1 MANVF
6 KVKQSSVS
14 AKVPT
19 TAQLALGELA
29 INTTDGKLYFKK
41 NVSGTESIVD
51 VLASGVASNVSGVV
65 AVANGGTNA
74 TSAAG
79 ALTSLGA
86 YAAANPS
93 GFTANAGTVTSVAAL
108 TLGTAGT
115 DVGSSVATG
124 TVTPVITLNI
134 PTASAA
140 NRGAL
145 SAADWGTFNGK
156 QAAGTYASG
165 TGTASGTNT
174 GDETSATIKTKL
186 SITTLSGS
194 NTGDQTLPTTLP
206 ASDVYAWAKAAT
218 KPSYTNT
225 ELGAQAAGSYA
236 TGTGSASGTNTGDNA
251 SNTLYSGL
259 VSNASH
265 TGDATGSTALTLA
278 SVITAAGPVGST
290 SIVPV
295 ITFDA
300 KGRLTT
306 VTTASITPAAIG
318 AQAAGSYQAAGTYAS
333 GTGTASGTNTGD
345 ETTATIKTKLS
356 ITTLSGSNTG
366 DQTLPTT
373 LPASDVYAW
382 AKAASKPSYTATEVG
397 LGSVN
402 NTADSAKSVSYAAT
416 AGSAPANGGTS
427 TACSGNAATVTN
439 ASFYRQF
446 TVRDDRSDGSD
457 YSLAARP
464 TGLYAM
470 TGAGTNGPGATYQS
484 LIHLA
489 NGSDVAFQIAGGY
502 QSDNMYFR
510 GTSALQNGTG
520 YSAWRTVIHS
530 GNIASQ
536 SVAYATTAGAAPAS
550 DVSAWA
556 KAGVKPSYTYSEVG
570 AQIAGSYQ
578 AALGFTPYNATNP
591 SGFTSNAGT
600 VTSVGATAPVAS
612 SGGTAPTISM
622 AAATASVDGYM
633 SSTFATKLNGIAA
646 GATTNTGTVTGV
658 TGTGPVVS
666 SGGTAPAIS
675 MAAATGSVAGYLTA
689 ADWTAFNGKQAAGSY
704 QAAGTYASGS
714 GSASGTNTGDNA
726 ANTLYSGLV
735 SNATHTGDVTG
746 STALTLASIITAGG
760 PIGSTSVVPVISYDD
775 HGRLTAVTSATVTP
789 AAIGAYAAS
798 NPSGYTTNTGTV
810 TGVTGTAPVVSSGGT
825 APAISMAA
833 ATGSVA
839 GYLTAA
845 DWTTF
850 NGKQA
855 AGSYQAAGTYA
866 TGTGTAS
873 GTNTGDQTNV
883 SGSAGSLS
891 ANLPVS
897 KLNSGTNASA
907 TTFWR
912 GDGTW
917 VTGGLNGTNG
927 TNGATGATGAAG
939 AASTVAG
946 PTGPTGPTGSTGS
959 TGSTGGQ
966 GIQGIQGATGAA
978 GATGASGSPW
988 GGGTFTGAIAVT
1000 GAITATGNITAYYSD
1015 DRLKTRLGPI
1025 ENALD
1030 KIDTL
1035 DTFYY
1040 EANELAQSLGY
1051 EPVREV
1057 GLSAQQVQAVMPE
1070 VVAPAPIDAQYLTV
1084 RYERLLAL
1092 SFAAIKELRLEVNQL
1107 RGDK

>member
-156 QAAGTYASG
+156 QAAGTYATG
-165 TGTASGTNT
+165 TGSASGTNT

-251 SNTLYSGL
+251 ANTLYSGL

-278 SVITAAGPVGST
+278 SVITAAGPIGST

-427 TACSGNAATVTN
+427 AACSGNAATVTN

-658 TGTGPVVS
+658 TGTAPVVS

-689 ADWTAFNGKQAAGSY
+689 ADWTA
-704 QAAGTYASGS
+704 
-714 GSASGTNTGDNA
+714 
-726 ANTLYSGLV
+726 
-735 SNATHTGDVTG
+735 
-746 STALTLASIITAGG
+746 
-760 PIGSTSVVPVISYDD
+760 
-775 HGRLTAVTSATVTP
+775 
-789 AAIGAYAAS
+789 
-798 NPSGYTTNTGTV
+798 
-810 TGVTGTAPVVSSGGT
+810 
-825 APAISMAA
+825 
-833 ATGSVA
+833 
-839 GYLTAA
+839 
-845 DWTTF
+845 F

-946 PTGPTGPTGSTGS
+946 PTGPTGPTGTTGS

-966 GIQGIQGATGAA
+966 GIQGIQ

-1040 EANELAQSLGY
+1040 QANELAQSLGY